1 MVTSGTMEQADHVPD
16 QRTSEVVRG
25 LGALGEGDS
34 IPLGTVVTEL
44 GDRAFALLVLIFAL
58 PNIVPMIPGVST
70 ISGIVI
76 AVVGLQ
82 MLIGRSEP
90 WLPASLARRTLPR
103 VETMA
108 MIERCMPWLERL
120 EGYARPRMETM
131 TRGVM
136 RMAVGAMF
144 VLLGVVLALPLSW
157 IGNFPPG
164 VALVVMSVGLLE
176 RDGVLVGLGHVI
188 GLLATALVLLLV
200 GGLLAGAA
208 WLMG

>member
-1 MVTSGTMEQADHVPD
+1 MEQADHVPD

>member
-1 MVTSGTMEQADHVPD
+1 MEQADHVPD

-82 MLIGRSEP
+82 MLIGRREP

-103 VETMA
+103 AETMA

-176 RDGVLVGLGHVI
+176 RDGVLVALGHVI